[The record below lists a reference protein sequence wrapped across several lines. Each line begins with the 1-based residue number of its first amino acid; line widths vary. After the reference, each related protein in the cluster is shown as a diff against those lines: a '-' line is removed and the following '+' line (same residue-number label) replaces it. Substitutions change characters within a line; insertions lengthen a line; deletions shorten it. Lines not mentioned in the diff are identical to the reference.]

1 MRRILLSDIIKQRR
15 KDLGKEMEIKPLN
28 VLKDDIEAKIMSS
41 KKYNKL
47 FSGDKRTYTRS
58 FSKSLEHQEDVAVI
72 CEFKPASPSMGDISD
87 SDLVDALKVFEESG
101 SSAVSVLTEERYF
114 KGSLEN
120 LRLAS
125 KITELPII
133 RKDFILNDYQI
144 YQAKLAGADAVL
156 LMSGIYPDMAEGISL
171 CRELD
176 QDPLV
181 ECRSREDIKNALN
194 AGADILGINN
204 RNFQDFSVNLKTT
217 EKLAGYVPHE
227 FVLISESGVRSP
239 EDAKKLS
246 SYGVDALLVGTSIM
260 GAGGRSDMLK
270 AAKNIVKAVKGE
282 RIVRNE
288 G

>member
-1 MRRILLSDIIKQRR
+1 MKRIQLSDIIKQRR

-28 VLKDDIEAKIMSS
+28 ALKDDIETKNMSS
-41 KKYNKL
+41 KKYRKL
-47 FSGDKRTYTRS
+47 LSGDKRTYTRS
-58 FSKSLEHQEDVAVI
+58 FSKSLKHQEDVAVI

-120 LRLAS
+120 LRSAS
-125 KITELPII
+125 KITELPIM

-144 YQAKLAGADAVL
+144 YQAKLEGADAVL
-156 LMSGIYPDMAEGISL
+156 LMSGIYPDMGEGISL

-176 QDPLV
+176 LDPLV

-204 RNFQDFSVNLKTT
+204 RNFQDFKVDLRTT
-217 EKLAGYVPHE
+217 EKLAGYVPQE
-227 FVLISESGVRSP
+227 SVLVSESGVRNP

-282 RIVRNE
+282 RFVRNE

>member
-1 MRRILLSDIIKQRR
+1 MKRILLSDIIKQRR

-28 VLKDDIEAKIMSS
+28 VLKDDIEAKNMSG
-41 KKYNKL
+41 KKYKKL
-47 FSGDKRTYTRS
+47 LTGNKRTYTRS
-58 FSKSLEHQEDVAVI
+58 LCKSLEHQEDVAVI

-87 SDLVDALKVFEESG
+87 LDLADAMKVFEESG

-120 LRLAS
+120 LRSAS
-125 KITELPII
+125 NITELPII

-171 CRELD
+171 CNELD
-176 QDPLV
+176 LNPLV

-204 RNFQDFSVNLKTT
+204 RNFQNFKVDLKTT
-217 EKLAGYVPHE
+217 EKLAGYVPPE
-227 FVLISESGVRSP
+227 FVLVSESGVRSP

-246 SYGVDALLVGTSIM
+246 RYGVDALLVGTSIM
-260 GAGGRSDMLK
+260 GAGERSDMLK
-270 AAKNIVKAVKGE
+270 AAKNIVEAVKGE

>member
-1 MRRILLSDIIKQRR
+1 VKRIQLSDIIKQRR

-28 VLKDDIEAKIMSS
+28 ALKDDIETKNMSS
-41 KKYNKL
+41 KKYRKL
-47 FSGDKRTYTRS
+47 LSGDKRTYTRS

-125 KITELPII
+125 KITELPIM

-144 YQAKLAGADAVL
+144 YQAKLEGADAVL

-176 QDPLV
+176 LDPLV

-204 RNFQDFSVNLKTT
+204 RNFQDFKVDLKTT
-217 EKLAGYVPHE
+217 EKLAGYVPQE
-227 FVLISESGVRSP
+227 SVLVSESGVRSP

-246 SYGVDALLVGTSIM
+246 SCGVDALLVGTSIM

>member
-1 MRRILLSDIIKQRR
+1 VKRIQLSDIIKQRR

-28 VLKDDIEAKIMSS
+28 ALKDDIETKNMSS
-41 KKYNKL
+41 KKYRKL
-47 FSGDKRTYTRS
+47 LSGDKRTYTRS

-125 KITELPII
+125 KITELPIM

-144 YQAKLAGADAVL
+144 YQAKLEGADAVL

-176 QDPLV
+176 LDPLV

-204 RNFQDFSVNLKTT
+204 RNFQDFKVDLKTT
-217 EKLAGYVPHE
+217 EKLAGYVPQE
-227 FVLISESGVRSP
+227 SVLVSESGVRSP

-246 SYGVDALLVGTSIM
+246 SCGVDALLVGTSIM
-260 GAGGRSDMLK
+260 GADGRSDMLK